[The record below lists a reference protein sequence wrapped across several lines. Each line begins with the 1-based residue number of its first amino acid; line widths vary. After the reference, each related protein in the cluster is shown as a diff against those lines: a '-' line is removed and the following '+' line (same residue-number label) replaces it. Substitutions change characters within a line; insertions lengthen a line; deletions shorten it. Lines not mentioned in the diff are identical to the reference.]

1 MESPRSKTYAA
12 FAQNGCIC
20 IKWNGRIFG
29 SFRDSTENKYIKKL
43 CKCIKY
49 RYLIFAISRAII
61 GAQVR
66 ENDKASACSCEKRR
80 QDMVYDNAEAVL
92 QNLRDAG
99 CDARTIERFM
109 ELLQAGKITEELG
122 LLDAHRS
129 ALLRRVHA
137 DEKRIDCLDYL
148 IYQIE
153 QNKITL

>member
-1 MESPRSKTYAA
+1 
-12 FAQNGCIC
+12 
-20 IKWNGRIFG
+20 
-29 SFRDSTENKYIKKL
+29 
-43 CKCIKY
+43 
-49 RYLIFAISRAII
+49 
-61 GAQVR
+61 
-66 ENDKASACSCEKRR
+66 
-80 QDMVYDNAEAVL
+80 MVYDNAEAVL

-153 QNKITL
+153 QHKIAL